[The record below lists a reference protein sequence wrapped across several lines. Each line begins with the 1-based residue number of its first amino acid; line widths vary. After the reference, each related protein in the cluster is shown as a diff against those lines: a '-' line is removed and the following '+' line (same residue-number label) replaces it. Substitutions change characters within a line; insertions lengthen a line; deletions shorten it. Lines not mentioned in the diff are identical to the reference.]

1 MDKIGVEGVASELA
15 QDGYPQENIDKYL
28 DLFKL
33 LEQTRALYNDRRTI
47 PAVHPRY
54 ANAYHYLY
62 GKSQED
68 INEDTKGGTFG
79 IRLFLCALMF
89 AAFLTMDKQKQEVF
103 HMSSS
108 DIANEI
114 TKDTDIQEIW
124 KSL

>member
-1 MDKIGVEGVASELA
+1 MKIQKAESFWN
-15 QDGYPQENIDKYL
+15 PP
-28 DLFKL
+28 FFC
-33 LEQTRALYNDRRTI
+33 
-47 PAVHPRY
+47 
-54 ANAYHYLY
+54 
-62 GKSQED
+62 S
-68 INEDTKGGTFG
+68 
-79 IRLFLCALMF
+79 ALMF

>member
-1 MDKIGVEGVASELA
+1 MMQKNAGRSFWSRQGLCIMM
-15 QDGYPQENIDKYL
+15 
-28 DLFKL
+28 
-33 LEQTRALYNDRRTI
+33 RRTI

-89 AAFLTMDKQKQEVF
+89 AAFLTMDK
-103 HMSSS
+103 
-108 DIANEI
+108 
-114 TKDTDIQEIW
+114 TKTGSISYEQQ
-124 KSL
+124 

>member
-1 MDKIGVEGVASELA
+1 MNDAERRR
-15 QDGYPQENIDKYL
+15 QE
-28 DLFKL
+28 L

-47 PAVHPRY
+47 HPRY

-114 TKDTDIQEIW
+114 TKDMDIQEIW
-124 KSL
+124 KSM

>member
-1 MDKIGVEGVASELA
+1 
-15 QDGYPQENIDKYL
+15 
-28 DLFKL
+28 
-33 LEQTRALYNDRRTI
+33 
-47 PAVHPRY
+47 
-54 ANAYHYLY
+54 
-62 GKSQED
+62 
-68 INEDTKGGTFG
+68 
-79 IRLFLCALMF
+79 MF

>member
-1 MDKIGVEGVASELA
+1 MNDAEKRR
-15 QDGYPQENIDKYL
+15 QE
-28 DLFKL
+28 L

-79 IRLFLCALMF
+79 IRLLLCALMF

>member
-1 MDKIGVEGVASELA
+1 MMQKDAGRSFWSRQGLCIMIEGRYLQYT
-15 QDGYPQENIDKYL
+15 QDMQMHIN
-28 DLFKL
+28 
-33 LEQTRALYNDRRTI
+33 
-47 PAVHPRY
+47 
-54 ANAYHYLY
+54 YLY
-62 GKSQED
+62 EKSQED

-89 AAFLTMDKQKQEVF
+89 AAFLTIDKQKQEVF

>member
-1 MDKIGVEGVASELA
+1 MMQKDAGRSFWSRQGLCIMIEGR
-15 QDGYPQENIDKYL
+15 Y
-28 DLFKL
+28 
-33 LEQTRALYNDRRTI
+33 
-47 PAVHPRY
+47 PRY

>member
-1 MDKIGVEGVASELA
+1 MMQKDAGRS
-15 QDGYPQENIDKYL
+15 
-28 DLFKL
+28 F

-79 IRLFLCALMF
+79 IRLFFVCIDVCCIF
-89 AAFLTMDKQKQEVF
+89 N
-103 HMSSS
+103 SG
-108 DIANEI
+108 
-114 TKDTDIQEIW
+114 
-124 KSL
+124 

>member
-1 MDKIGVEGVASELA
+1 MNDAERRR
-15 QDGYPQENIDKYL
+15 QE
-28 DLFKL
+28 L

-79 IRLFLCALMF
+79 IRLFLCALLF
-89 AAFLTMDKQKQEVF
+89 AAKQEVF

-108 DIANEI
+108 DIADEI

>member
-1 MDKIGVEGVASELA
+1 MMQKDAGRSFWSRQGLCIMIEG
-15 QDGYPQENIDKYL
+15 
-28 DLFKL
+28 
-33 LEQTRALYNDRRTI
+33 R
-47 PAVHPRY
+47 
-54 ANAYHYLY
+54 YHYLY

-89 AAFLTMDKQKQEVF
+89 AAFLTIDKQKQEVF

>member
-1 MDKIGVEGVASELA
+1 MNDAERRR
-15 QDGYPQENIDKYL
+15 QE
-28 DLFKL
+28 L

-89 AAFLTMDKQKQEVF
+89 AAFLTID
-103 HMSSS
+103 MSSS

>member
-1 MDKIGVEGVASELA
+1 MKIQKAEH
-15 QDGYPQENIDKYL
+15 
-28 DLFKL
+28 
-33 LEQTRALYNDRRTI
+33 LESA
-47 PAVHPRY
+47 
-54 ANAYHYLY
+54 
-62 GKSQED
+62 
-68 INEDTKGGTFG
+68 F
-79 IRLFLCALMF
+79 FLCALMF

>member
-1 MDKIGVEGVASELA
+1 MNDAERRR
-15 QDGYPQENIDKYL
+15 QE
-28 DLFKL
+28 L

-62 GKSQED
+62 GKSQ
-68 INEDTKGGTFG
+68 EDTKGGTFG

>member
-1 MDKIGVEGVASELA
+1 MKIQKAEH
-15 QDGYPQENIDKYL
+15 
-28 DLFKL
+28 
-33 LEQTRALYNDRRTI
+33 LE
-47 PAVHPRY
+47 
-54 ANAYHYLY
+54 
-62 GKSQED
+62 SC
-68 INEDTKGGTFG
+68 
-79 IRLFLCALMF
+79 LFLCALMF

>member
-1 MDKIGVEGVASELA
+1 MMQKDAGRSFWSRQGLCIMI
-15 QDGYPQENIDKYL
+15 DGRYL
-28 DLFKL
+28 
-33 LEQTRALYNDRRTI
+33 QY
-47 PAVHPRY
+47 PRY

-62 GKSQED
+62 GKQQED

-89 AAFLTMDKQKQEVF
+89 AAFLTVDKQKQEVF

-114 TKDTDIQEIW
+114 TKDMDIQEIW
-124 KSL
+124 KSM